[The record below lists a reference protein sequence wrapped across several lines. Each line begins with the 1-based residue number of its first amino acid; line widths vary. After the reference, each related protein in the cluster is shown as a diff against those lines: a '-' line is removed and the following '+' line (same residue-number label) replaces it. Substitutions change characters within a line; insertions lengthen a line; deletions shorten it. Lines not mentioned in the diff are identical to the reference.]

1 MRGQDEAFTD
11 FALGQAPAL
20 RRLAYGLTGDWHS
33 ADDLVQGTF
42 ERAFIHWRRVQSA
55 DDPAAYVRTILVR
68 LAVSEHRRPWRR
80 KEQTV
85 ADAPEPGGPPP
96 SEADDVTV
104 RVDLA
109 VLLAGL
115 TVKQRAIVVLR
126 FLEDRPVHEVADVLG
141 VAEGT
146 VKRQTHDA
154 LRTLRATTAP
164 PEGREVPHV

>member
-1 MRGQDEAFTD
+1 MTA
-11 FALGQAPAL
+11 
-20 RRLAYGLTGDWHS
+20 
-33 ADDLVQGTF
+33 
-42 ERAFIHWRRVQSA
+42 
-55 DDPAAYVRTILVR
+55 
-68 LAVSEHRRPWRR
+68 
-80 KEQTV
+80 
-85 ADAPEPGGPPP
+85 
-96 SEADDVTV
+96 

-109 VLLAGL
+109 VLLASL

-126 FLEDRPVHEVADVLG
+126 YLEDRPVHEVAAVLG

>member
-1 MRGQDEAFTD
+1 MRGREEAFIE
-11 FALGQAPAL
+11 FALGQASAL
-20 RRLAYGLTGDWHS
+20 RRLAYGLVGDWHG

-42 ERAFIHWRRVQSA
+42 ERAFVHWRRVRSA
-55 DDPAAYVRTILVR
+55 DEPAAYIRTIMVR
-68 LAVSEHRRPWRR
+68 LAVSEQRRSWRGR
-80 KEQTV
+80 EQTV
-85 ADAPEPGGPPP
+85 ADAPEPATSPL
-96 SEADDVTV
+96 SEADDVTG

-115 TVKQRAIVVLR
+115 TVKQRAIVILR
-126 FLEDRPVHEVADVLG
+126 YLEDRPVHEVAAMLG

-164 PEGREVPHV
+164 PEGREVPLV